1 MIKGLEKLVVTWSQ
15 LKYVDSQQKRIDQS
29 TTTATM
35 DDSHCLAIYRK
46 LYAASIHIY
55 AMNICVRC
63 VFGFIHAP
71 QHAIKPVK
79 KRFMNIQYACF
90 GFVVPDS
97 CWCCSIN
104 FNLHLNW
111 FISFFSHTCDFFYV
125 RILSMEGGK
134 YILEI
139 RKSMIGMQ
147 KLCPSSKYYLNPRF
161 FFGKLEIFGIKKAT
175 EKKMT
180 VKLNR
185 NGYQESKS
193 KTRSHFFC
201 SRCNLNVLCDGQSEH
216 QWVLNVQLT
225 E

>member
-1 MIKGLEKLVVTWSQ
+1 MSFITHWKCQISMIKGLEKLVVTWSQ

-71 QHAIKPVK
+71 QLAIKPVK

-111 FISFFSHTCDFFYV
+111 FISFFSHTCDFFMFEFYPW
-125 RILSMEGGK
+125 EG
-134 YILEI
+134 EI
-139 RKSMIGMQ
+139 Y
-147 KLCPSSKYYLNPRF
+147 PWNPEEHDWYAKIMSIIKVLPESAF
-161 FFGKLEIFGIKKAT
+161 FF
-175 EKKMT
+175 
-180 VKLNR
+180 R
-185 NGYQESKS
+185 
-193 KTRSHFFC
+193 
-201 SRCNLNVLCDGQSEH
+201 
-216 QWVLNVQLT
+216 
-225 E
+225 